1 MKAGIKNQNNDLKD
15 SREPQIYTMIQQAS
29 VWEPTLCSATKG
41 SRKSKHTQNET
52 NHLGKN
58 YSTRKNKYTNQ
69 SIMGFLW
76 SFLDQHMVFLCFLYL
91 WASRGNEIH
100 FHRKQ
105 KVPHSWLD
113 SEYTD
118 S

>member
-15 SREPQIYTMIQQAS
+15 SKSYREPQIYTMIQQAS

-69 SIMGFLW
+69 SIMGFL
-76 SFLDQHMVFLCFLYL
+76 
-91 WASRGNEIH
+91 
-100 FHRKQ
+100 
-105 KVPHSWLD
+105 
-113 SEYTD
+113 
-118 S
+118 